1 VPFFSGPAV
10 TDGGNNM
17 SGITN
22 ADYSANVQKAMGKV
36 GADSCPDWLA
46 AEAALFKANDVVVFA
61 NSLLPFFS
69 KGAEMDVLGSIVPT
83 SIRML
88 G

>member
-1 VPFFSGPAV
+1 
-10 TDGGNNM
+10 M

-22 ADYSANVQKAMGKV
+22 ADYDAGVKKAMGKV
-36 GADSCPDWLA
+36 GADSCSDWLA
-46 AEAALFKANDVVVFA
+46 AEAALFKANDVVLFA
-61 NSLLPFFS
+61 NSLLPFFA
-69 KGAEMDVLGSIVPT
+69 KGAELDVLGSVVPT